1 MNSISSYNTAGTP
14 ATTQSNAKPVEP
26 PGHAKRNQAAP
37 EATVP
42 TDTVELSADTDTK
55 AAKETATVG
64 NGFSDFDMDAFQA
77 EMRSKLLEMVHEA
90 KKAAKES
97 GVDFDAKYSSDD
109 VLYAVADDVE
119 AAEVPEYW
127 NAENTSQRIVDYSM
141 SFASLAPELSSEEY
155 ITQIRDAVIAGF
167 KEAKGIL
174 GDLPGSVGKLF
185 NDTYNLTMKKF
196 DDLLA
201 NARSGSATTDT
212 P

>member
-14 ATTQSNAKPVEP
+14 ASTQSNARTVEP
-26 PGHAKRNQAAP
+26 PGHAKQGKAAP
-37 EATVP
+37 ETTAP
-42 TDTVELSADTDTK
+42 TDTVEFG
-55 AAKETATVG
+55 AAPESEAKDETATVG
-64 NGFSDFDMDAFQA
+64 NGFADFDMDAFQA
-77 EMRSKLLEMVHEA
+77 EMRDKLLEMVREA
-90 KKAAKES
+90 KKSAKES
-97 GVDFDAKYSSDD
+97 GMEFDAKYSSDEI
-109 VLYAVADDVE
+109 LYAVADDVE

-155 ITQIRDAVIAGF
+155 ITQMRDAVIAGF

-201 NARSGSATTDT
+201 NARSGSTTTDT